1 MELVIYL
8 VFFHE
13 VTTEFSCS
21 QTSRGY
27 WLLCDEWNWS
37 VVVLR
42 AGESVA
48 QVPDSASQRPSAG
61 AFIVAVQLWRRQ
73 RLEEPTWK
81 QKHVMRTQQVKL
93 T

>member
-1 MELVIYL
+1 MKLVIFL
-8 VFFHE
+8 IFFHE
-13 VTTEFSCS
+13 VTTEFSYS

-48 QVPDSASQRPSAG
+48 QVPDPAPQRPSAG

-81 QKHVMRTQQVKL
+81 QKHVMRMQQVKP